1 MVDEDIIFMILL
13 DDEDEYG
20 KSNGP
25 IRRTMDEFFDDQIL
39 DEREKIEPVLRSP
52 IFNEMRKNNGKL
64 IPLLFKEHEKYK
76 ASLEYDVITILRNAG
91 FKDDIPRVYGYKIC
105 DKRDYIF
112 MDYIDGVKLEDFR
125 PVSKNQLS
133 SIIIQ
138 VLYTLY
144 KINKKIPSF
153 RHNDLHLEN
162 IMIVKDDVKDIFVS
176 DHNGNRFQFNNMG
189 VKIILIDFGE
199 SYIKGVKNNIYTP
212 IMQSPNSIYD
222 THQFLTS
229 IYLFLHNSSSQIL
242 KPMSNISSNIKTEI
256 DNEITRIL
264 RYIEKK
270 IEPQFIDYG
279 KASSFFLRNFKYNG
293 ILSLKG
299 QREIKNTLDDYISD
313 IKLILT

>member
-1 MVDEDIIFMILL
+1 MVDEDTIFMILL
-13 DDEDEYG
+13 DNEDEYG

-25 IRRTMDEFFDDQIL
+25 IRRTMDDFFDVQIL
-39 DEREKIEPVLRSP
+39 DEREKIELVLRSP

-64 IPLLFKEHEKYK
+64 IPLLVKEHEKYK
-76 ASLEYDVITILRNAG
+76 ASIEYDVITILRNAG
-91 FKDDIPRVYGYKIC
+91 FKNNIPHIYGYKTC

-112 MDYIDGVKLEDFR
+112 MDYIDGVRLEDFR
-125 PVSKNQLS
+125 PISKNQLS

-162 IMIVKDDVKDIFVS
+162 IMIVKDDVKDIIVS
-176 DHNGNRFQFNNMG
+176 DHSGNRFQFNNEG
-189 VKIILIDFGE
+189 VKIILIDFE
-199 SYIKGVKNNIYTP
+199 DSDIKGVKNNIYTP
-212 IMQSPNSIYD
+212 IIESPNSIFD

-242 KPMSNISSNIKTEI
+242 KPMSNISSNTKTEI

-270 IEPQFIDYG
+270 IEPHFLDYGNTKNEFIDNG
-279 KASSFFLRNFKYNG
+279 FLTV
-293 ILSLKG
+293 KG

>member
-1 MVDEDIIFMILL
+1 MVDEDTIFMILL
-13 DDEDEYG
+13 DNEDEYG
-20 KSNGP
+20 KSYGP

-39 DEREKIEPVLRSP
+39 DGREKIEPVLRSP

-64 IPLLFKEHEKYK
+64 TPLLVKEHEKYK
-76 ASLEYDVITILRNAG
+76 ASIEYDVITILRNAG
-91 FKDDIPRVYGYKIC
+91 FKDNIPRIYGYKIY
-105 DKRDYIF
+105 DKRDYMF
-112 MDYIDGVKLEDFR
+112 MDYIDGVRLEDFR
-125 PVSKNQLS
+125 PISKNQLS

-162 IMIVKDDVKDIFVS
+162 IMIVKDDVKDIIVS
-176 DHNGNRFQFNNMG
+176 DHSGNRFQFNNEG
-189 VKIILIDFGE
+189 VKIILVDFE
-199 SYIKGVKNNIYTP
+199 DSDIKSVKNNIYTP
-212 IMQSPNSIYD
+212 IIESPNSIFD

-242 KPMSNISSNIKTEI
+242 KPMSNISSNTKTEI

-270 IEPQFIDYG
+270 IEPHFLDYGNTKNEFIDNG
-279 KASSFFLRNFKYNG
+279 FLTV
-293 ILSLKG
+293 KG

>member
-1 MVDEDIIFMILL
+1 MVDEDTIFIILF

-25 IRRTMDEFFDDQIL
+25 IRRTMDGFFDDQIL
-39 DEREKIEPVLRSP
+39 EEREKIEPVLKSP
-52 IFNEMRKNNGKL
+52 IFKEMRKNNGKL
-64 IPLLFKEHEKYK
+64 TPLLVKEHAKYK
-76 ASLEYDVITILRNAG
+76 ANLEHDTIMVLRNAG
-91 FKDDIPRVYGYKIC
+91 FKDVIPRVHGYKIC

-112 MDYIDGVKLEDFR
+112 MDYIDGVRLEDFR

-162 IMIVKDDVKDIFVS
+162 IMIVKDDVKNIIVS
-176 DHNGNRFQFNNMG
+176 DHSGNRFQFNNEG
-189 VKIILIDFGE
+189 IKIILIDFE
-199 SYIKGVKNNIYTP
+199 DSYTKGVKNDIYTP

-229 IYLFLHNSSSQIL
+229 IYLFLHNSSSRIL
-242 KPMSNISSNIKTEI
+242 KPMSNISSNKKNEI
-256 DNEITRIL
+256 DNEIMRIL

-270 IEPQFIDYG
+270 IEPQFLDYG
-279 KASSFFLRNFKYNG
+279 NTRNEFVYDG
-293 ILSLKG
+293 YLTIKG
-299 QREIKNTLDDYISD
+299 QRKIKNTLDDFISD